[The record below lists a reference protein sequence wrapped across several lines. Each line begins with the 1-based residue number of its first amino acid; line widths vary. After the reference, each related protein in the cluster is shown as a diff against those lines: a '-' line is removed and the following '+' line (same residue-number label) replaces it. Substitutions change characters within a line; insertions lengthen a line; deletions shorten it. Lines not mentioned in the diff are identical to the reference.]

1 MLKIKICGLTRR
13 QDVLAAAKLSVNAVG
28 VVFYEPSPR
37 CVTVSQA
44 RTLLADLPPFL
55 ARVGVFVEAGA
66 EQISDYVRQA
76 GLTTVQLYG
85 GATVQQLFEAGCHVP
100 VIRVVHA
107 GADLR
112 ERLIRLT
119 DEVVLVDAP
128 PQELPGG
135 TGKAWDWNLV
145 QGAPRPRYLV
155 LAGGL
160 NADNVREAVTR
171 VKPDAV
177 DVSSGVESTPG
188 IKDPAKLAAFVAAC
202 APFRTTH
209 QEPL

>member
-37 CVTVSQA
+37 CVTVTQA
-44 RTLLADLPPFL
+44 RALLADLPPFL
-55 ARVGVFVEAGA
+55 ARVGVFVDAGP

-76 GLTTVQLYG
+76 GLTTVQLHG

-100 VIRVVHA
+100 VIRVIHA

-119 DEVVLVDAP
+119 DEAVMIDAP

-135 TGKAWDWNLV
+135 TGRVWDWNLV

-160 NADNVREAVTR
+160 NAENVREAVTL

-177 DVSSGVESTPG
+177 DVSSGVESSPG
-188 IKDPAKLAAFVAAC
+188 IKDPAKLAALVAAC
-202 APFRTTH
+202 AQFRTSH